1 MNDDFFDKLDIKD
14 ALFIAP
20 NATVVGNVQLSAGV
34 SIWFGAVLRGDS
46 DKISVGKNTN
56 IQDNAVIHC
65 DPNEPCTIGEGCV
78 IGHNAIVHGA
88 TLHNGVLVGMNSTV
102 LNGAVIGSG
111 SIIGANALVPSCMI
125 VPPNSLVLGVPAK
138 VIKTIDQSASIQ
150 LNTDEYLKKAI
161 IFEKNRARLLA

>member
-1 MNDDFFDKLDIKD
+1 MNDDFFDKLNIKE

-20 NATVVGNVQLSAGV
+20 NATVVGNVQLAEGV

-56 IQDNAVIHC
+56 IQDNAVLHC
-65 DPNEPCTIGEGCV
+65 DPGEPCIIGEGCV
-78 IGHNAIVHGA
+78 IGHSAIVHGA
-88 TLHNGVLVGMNSTV
+88 TIHNGVLVGMNSTV

-111 SIIGANALVPSCMI
+111 SIIGANALVPSGMI

-138 VIKTIDQSASIQ
+138 VIKTIDQSTSIQ
-150 LNTDEYLKKAI
+150 ANTEEYLKKAT

>member
-1 MNDDFFDKLDIKD
+1 MNDDFFDKLDIKE

-65 DPNEPCTIGEGCV
+65 DPNEPCIIGEGCV

-88 TLHNGVLVGMNSTV
+88 TLHNEVLVGMNSTV

-111 SIIGANALVPSCMI
+111 SIVGANALVPSGMI

-150 LNTDEYLKKAI
+150 SNTEEYLKKAI